1 MGISF
6 GSASKKPYV
15 GSKEVQEAYVGSQ
28 LVYKNRPSDN
38 WVYIGEANKYYL
50 AGYAS
55 LIGGTFTKEE
65 NKFRIALNNG
75 NQKLS
80 INEMHG
86 NTLKFISKFSNNY
99 TNGGYVYL
107 YAGDIRVNSIAIT
120 NAGNKG
126 FQLNS
131 VSVPSNITKIEIL
144 GSPPDVAQG
153 IVYADEIR
161 FE

>member
-6 GSASKKPYV
+6 GNASKKPYV
-15 GSKEVQEAYVGSQ
+15 GSKEVKEAYVGNQ
-28 LVYKNRPSDN
+28 LVYQNRPSDN
-38 WVYIGEANKYYL
+38 WVYIGEENKYYL

-65 NKFRIALNNG
+65 NKFRIALSNQ
-75 NQKLS
+75 NQKLT
-80 INEMHG
+80 INEIHG
-86 NTLKFISKFSNNY
+86 NTLKFISKFSNKY
-99 TNGGYVYL
+99 GNGGYINL
-107 YAGDIRVNSIAIT
+107 YAGDIRVISNAIT
-120 NAGNKG
+120 NTGAKG
-126 FQLNS
+126 FQLNTIS
-131 VSVPSNITKIEIL
+131 IPSSITKIEII

>member
-38 WVYIGEANKYYL
+38 WVYIGEENKYYL
-50 AGYAS
+50 AGYAN

-65 NKFRIALNNG
+65 NKFRIALSNG

-86 NTLKFISKFSNNY
+86 NTLKFTSKFSNRY
-99 TNGGYVYL
+99 ANGGYVYF
-107 YAGDIRVNSIAIT
+107 YNNSGIRFDSKALQ
-120 NAGNKG
+120 NAGKYT
-126 FQLNS
+126 LTT
-131 VSVPSNITKIEIL
+131 VTIPSSTTKIEIL
-144 GSPPDVAQG
+144 GSPPDIAQG
-153 IVYADEIR
+153 TVYVDEVR